1 MAIAKLLRRER
12 TNPPTVGTVYFYSNS
27 TYVPVYGKTKFLVG
41 GTGAPGGANTGGE
54 YLYTTPSTG
63 GNLEYTPIVPPQL
76 ISYTPAVYSTTVSIQ
91 YQIWGRNPSLAVNG
105 VNTSPFVLFAYPPS
119 LTYTYETY
127 NTSQDITNS
136 TPSPLESFPITPF
149 TDSRYP
155 GVTFYFYETWGT
167 YVSTLVTPAKAVYS
181 PQTGGEPYY
190 TPIVPGVAVYSPIV
204 VGPPSSSVT
213 VLGVNFP
220 GTTGGQPGVTVQPTP
235 VAISYTPTGVAINV
249 PPGGA
254 VTITNVQSY

>member
-1 MAIAKLLRRER
+1 MGVAKLLRREK

-27 TYVPVYGKTKFLVG
+27 TYVPVYGKTRFLVG
-41 GTGAPGGANTGGE
+41 GTGAPGGANTGGVYE
-54 YLYTTPSTG
+54 YTTPSTG
-63 GNLEYTPIVPPQL
+63 GNLEYTPIVPPKL

-91 YQIWGRNPSLAVNG
+91 YQIWGRNPTGSGSSGDTN
-105 VNTSPFVLFAYPPS
+105 PYVLFAYPPS

-127 NTSQDITNS
+127 NTSYDATNPV
-136 TPSPLESFPITPF
+136 PSPLESFPIPSF
-149 TDSRYP
+149 TDPRYP
-155 GVTFYFYETWGT
+155 GILFYFYETYGT

-181 PQTGGEPYY
+181 PQTGGQPYY

-204 VGPPSSSVT
+204 VGPPSSAVT

-220 GTTGGQPGVTVQPTP
+220 GTTGGLPGVTVTPTA
-235 VAISYTPTGVAINV
+235 VSLSYTPQGVPINV